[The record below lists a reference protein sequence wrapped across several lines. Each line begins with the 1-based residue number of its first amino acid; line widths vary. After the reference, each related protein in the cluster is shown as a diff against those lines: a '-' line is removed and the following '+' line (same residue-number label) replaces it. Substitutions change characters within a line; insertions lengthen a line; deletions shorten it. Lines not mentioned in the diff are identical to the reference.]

1 MNVFAAARQV
11 AGYHSDTDLERARSV
26 IGAGERLIAVWKA
39 TPAQATTASC
49 FPLGPVLWCPWLLPV
64 ALGGAPFIV
73 ACFWSNKWELEDSLT
88 ILTDKKFY
96 RDVKGGCCQ
105 CMTSTGAAGSVAL
118 DRIKAVDDGAAP
130 GQWLGPCCTALPV
143 VTLTLPYR
151 HILTNCGHNGNEKL
165 QFICDDAEATTDLII
180 TSINAADTPT
190 NPGMVPAPVELNE
203 IPIVPAVQV
212 VETYTHA
219 QTHTVEPAAMARDT
233 DVAGQLERLNG
244 LKESGALTQAEYE
257 AAKAK
262 ILD

>member
-1 MNVFAAARQV
+1 MNAVAAEQV
-11 AGYHSDTDLERARSV
+11 AGYHSDTDLERARSI

-39 TPAQATTASC
+39 TPAQATTASL
-49 FPLGPVLWCPWLLPV
+49 FPLSPLLWFPCLLPV
-64 ALGGAPFIV
+64 AVEGAPLIV
-73 ACFWSNKWELEDSLT
+73 ACFWSNKWQLEDSLT

-96 RDVKGGCCQ
+96 RDVKDGCCQ
-105 CMTSTGAAGSVAL
+105 GMTSTGAAGSVDL
-118 DRIKAVDDGAAP
+118 HRIEAVDEGAAP
-130 GQWLGPCCTALPV
+130 GQWLGPWCSALSV

-165 QFICDDAEATTDLII
+165 QFICDDPEATKDLII
-180 TSINAADTPT
+180 NSINAADTPT
-190 NPGMVPAPVELNE
+190 NPGMVPAPVEQIA
-203 IPIVPAVQV
+203 IPIA
-212 VETYTHA
+212 TYTH
-219 QTHTVEPAAMARDT
+219 THTYTVEPAAMARDT